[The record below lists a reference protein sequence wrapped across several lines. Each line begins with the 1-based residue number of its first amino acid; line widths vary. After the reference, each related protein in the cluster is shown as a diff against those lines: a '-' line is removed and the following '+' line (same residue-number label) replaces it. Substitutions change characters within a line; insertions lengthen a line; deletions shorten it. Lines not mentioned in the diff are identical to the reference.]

1 MNEETAIATIAT
13 ITSVEAVELKN
24 GKFQIDAVFANGDRE
39 TLKAK
44 SNKKPA
50 MVQAFTFEINGNYRG
65 EGIGHYF
72 AFSKTVP
79 SYYKDAHIKAFIIS

>member
-1 MNEETAIATIAT
+1 MNRETAIAAIAT

-24 GKFQIDAVFANGDRE
+24 GKFQIDAIFANGDRE
-39 TLKAK
+39 ILKAK

-50 MVQAFTFEINGNYRG
+50 MIQAFTFGINGNYKG

-79 SYYKDAHIKAFIIS
+79 SHYKDEHIKAFIVN